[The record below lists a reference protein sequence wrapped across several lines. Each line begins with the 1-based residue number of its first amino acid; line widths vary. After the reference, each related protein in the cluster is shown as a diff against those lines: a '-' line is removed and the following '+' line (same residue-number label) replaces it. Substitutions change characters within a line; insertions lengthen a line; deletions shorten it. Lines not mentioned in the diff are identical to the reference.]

1 MNQTQIG
8 KGSEKVV
15 DEFVRQIGKVSI
27 TAWAMPMWHRR
38 RRPLVGGGVEWRV
51 RGAVN
56 RDLFFVFLL
65 RRSVRGGTAWTIGAW
80 HRVCEV

>member
-38 RRPLVGGGVEWRV
+38 RRPLVVWWSGEC
-51 RGAVN
+51 
-56 RDLFFVFLL
+56 
-65 RRSVRGGTAWTIGAW
+65 GAW
-80 HRVCEV
+80 IRSEP

>member
-56 RDLFFVFLL
+56 RDLFFVFFAQTLSAWWYSL
-65 RRSVRGGTAWTIGAW
+65 DYRRMAPSV
-80 HRVCEV
+80 